1 MAKSSC
7 KLFTNGSCDSPL
19 LTRSCCHNGCEAS
32 QRSQCLARGYGP
44 GTKIDYIPVRAPVN
58 GRLFRRMQQSEVI
71 LAAGT
76 PLLEID
82 DPATMEIVTDLLS
95 TDAVKVKEHQ
105 EVIIEDWG
113 GPQALKGIV
122 RRVEPFGFYKI
133 SALGIEEQRVNVI
146 VDFVSPHEEWAS
158 LGHGYR
164 VETRVVIELRDNVL
178 KVPESA
184 LFRVGSDW
192 DVFRVAEDADGGTV

>member
-1 MAKSSC
+1 MVVAIARSSLDHAVTTAAKRRND
-7 KLFTNGSCDSPL
+7 LN
-19 LTRSCCHNGCEAS
+19 AS
-32 QRSQCLARGYGP
+32 RAAIATAGRPTGP

-58 GRLFRRMQQSEVI
+58 GRLLRRMQQSEAI

-82 DPATMEIVTDLLS
+82 DPATMENVTDLLS

-105 EVIIEDWG
+105 EGIIEDWG

-146 VDFVSPHEEWAS
+146 IDFVSPHEEWAS

-164 VETRVVIELRDNVL
+164 VETRVMIELRDNVL

-192 DVFRVAEDADGGTV
+192 DVFRVADDADGGTV